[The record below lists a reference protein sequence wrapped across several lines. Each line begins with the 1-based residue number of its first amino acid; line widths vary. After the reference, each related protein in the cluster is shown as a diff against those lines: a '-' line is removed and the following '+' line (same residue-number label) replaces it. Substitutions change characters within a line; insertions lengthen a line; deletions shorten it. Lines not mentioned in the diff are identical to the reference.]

1 MTAAIYIYLAEVI
14 NNIGGFLV
22 AAGFI
27 GLTIYAVCTIVFFV
41 EEDKYHGKNWTW
53 IVPTVCIAISCLV
66 PSTKTMYMMAGVVIG
81 EKVLESKVGKQLQE
95 LIEYKLDEEIEKMKK
110 GEKK

>member
-1 MTAAIYIYLAEVI
+1 MTAAIYIYLAEVVH
-14 NNIGGFLV
+14 NIGVFLA
-22 AAGFI
+22 AAGVI
-27 GLTIYAVCTIVFFV
+27 GLTIYAVCTLLVFV

-53 IVPTVCIAISCLV
+53 IAPTACIAISCLV

-81 EKVLESKVGKQLQE
+81 EKVLESKVGKQLEE